1 MSVRTNVA
9 LFVLVLLLGVA
20 FAVLV
25 ARDPA
30 PSDAAADAAA
40 DTAADTSTGSPADAA
55 VTTAGEQDAATRAA
69 ATQVQAFLDIDH
81 TDVDAQLDRMLEGTT
96 ADFRR
101 QFARQVRMIS
111 AEAERRQSSADVT
124 VLRVGLSS
132 WTDEAAT
139 ALVAA
144 DTDVT
149 SAARGATE
157 RRTVPW
163 RIEVDLVHDGDRW
176 LTDGLRF
183 VN

>member
-25 ARDPA
+25 VRDPA
-30 PSDAAADAAA
+30 QSEAAA
-40 DTAADTSTGSPADAA
+40 DTATHTSTDTSSGTVADVALHAA
-55 VTTAGEQDAATRAA
+55 EEQDAATRAA

-144 DTDVT
+144 DTEVT
-149 SAARGATE
+149 SAAGGSSV

>member
-1 MSVRTNVA
+1 MSARLNVA
-9 LFVLVLLLGVA
+9 LAVLVLLLGGS
-20 FAVLV
+20 FAALV
-25 ARDPA
+25 VDGPDQ
-30 PSDAAADAAA
+30 PDGAADHSAG
-40 DTAADTSTGSPADAA
+40 DRTAA
-55 VTTAGEQDAATRAA
+55 EQDAAARAA

-81 TDVDAQLDRMLEGTT
+81 DDVDAQLDRMLQGTT
-96 ADFRR
+96 DDFRR
-101 QFARQVRMIS
+101 QFARQVRTIS

-124 VLRVGLSS
+124 LRQVGLSS

-149 SAARGATE
+149 STVGGRSE

-163 RIEVDLVHDGDRW
+163 RIEVDLVHEGERW

>member
-20 FAVLV
+20 FAVQV
-25 ARDPA
+25 AREPA
-30 PSDAAADAAA
+30 PSDAAA
-40 DTAADTSTGSPADAA
+40 DTAADTSTGSPADVA

-149 SAARGATE
+149 SAAGGTSQ